1 MGMPVWF
8 IFSGIAN
15 AFASVFGDDDDEY
28 DVENWYKNWLNS
40 VFGGFVGDSIA
51 RGVVPQITGAS
62 LSDRMST
69 NLTDMWWR
77 DTKRNQDEV
86 TNTQNAIINLLG
98 PSVGMIVNSAEAVKR
113 FNDGHVER
121 AFETI
126 APAAIK
132 NIMAGS
138 RLASE
143 GALTMKGDTLLEDI
157 SAKEAFLQMLGF
169 TPERLAQRQA
179 ANIEAKAMEVA
190 IDARKQ
196 DLLNFLAMAYDAGD
210 GDAVDAVLD
219 KIVAFNDAN
228 PEKAI
233 RASTIR
239 NSMQKRAEVRAR
251 ADAAGGLR
259 VNKAFL
265 NRAEEMTAY
274 ADDED

>member
-1 MGMPVWF
+1 
-8 IFSGIAN
+8 
-15 AFASVFGDDDDEY
+15 
-28 DVENWYKNWLNS
+28 
-40 VFGGFVGDSIA
+40 
-51 RGVVPQITGAS
+51 
-62 LSDRMST
+62 MST